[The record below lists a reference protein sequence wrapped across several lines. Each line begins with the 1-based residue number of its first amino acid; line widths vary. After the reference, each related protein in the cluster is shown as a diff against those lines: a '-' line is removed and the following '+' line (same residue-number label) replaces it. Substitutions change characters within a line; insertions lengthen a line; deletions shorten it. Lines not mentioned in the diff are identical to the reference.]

1 IAAPAAAPS
10 AAPAAAQTPV
20 AVASPD
26 ATLLHQSLQQLQA
39 LQAQTAQLHGQFLE
53 GQRQAQ
59 LGIQNLLSGVGAT
72 QPVGTMTMAP
82 VAPSVPAAMP
92 PVPVVASVQP
102 AVSVS
107 ASLDEVRSTT
117 PSAVN
122 AFVQQVAAVS
132 HEDLAS
138 ALCAV
143 TADAT
148 GYPAEMLKL
157 EMEFEA
163 DLGVDSIKR
172 VEILSRL
179 ADRIPG
185 APQVNPE
192 DLSDLRSLAQVID
205 FMGAKI
211 QAAPSLAVASSPSPV
226 TAAPI
231 AASTL
236 TPAKVQAAVFAVIA

>member
-1 IAAPAAAPS
+1 
-10 AAPAAAQTPV
+10 
-20 AVASPD
+20 
-26 ATLLHQSLQQLQA
+26 
-39 LQAQTAQLHGQFLE
+39 
-53 GQRQAQ
+53 
-59 LGIQNLLSGVGAT
+59 
-72 QPVGTMTMAP
+72 MK
-82 VAPSVPAAMP
+82 
-92 PVPVVASVQP
+92 ASVQQAV
-102 AVSVS
+102 AVS
-107 ASLDEVRSTT
+107 R
-117 PSAVN
+117 
-122 AFVQQVAAVS
+122 
-132 HEDLAS
+132 EDLAS

-172 VEILSRL
+172 VEILSASL
-179 ADRIPG
+179 QTGSPAL
-185 APQVNPE
+185 QVNPE

-211 QAAPSLAVASSPSPV
+211 QAAPSLVVASSPSPV

-236 TPAKVQAAVFAVIA
+236 TPAKVQAAVFAVIAQPRAILRSMLEASMEFEADLGVDSIKRVEILSALPMICPNCSR